1 MVVVE
6 DIDKFDKFLFKLRV
20 IFIFQQRFVKE
31 DFNKFKVIEELFIV
45 ENVEG
50 VGIRKV
56 IKEDLNKFKVIEEM
70 FFVENV
76 KDIGK
81 RKLIKEDFNKFKV
94 IEQLFIVEN
103 MDKINIEIK
112 IIGVDDLLLKN
123 VEKEESKDLSNKI
136 EIFVLKVEELKF
148 VNKV

>member
-50 VGIRKV
+50 VGIRKL

-94 IEQLFIVEN
+94 IEELFIVEN
-103 MDKINIEIK
+103 MDKINIEVK

>member
-94 IEQLFIVEN
+94 IEELFIVEN
-103 MDKINIEIK
+103 MDKINIEVK

-148 VNKV
+148 LNKV

>member
-50 VGIRKV
+50 VGIRKL

-94 IEQLFIVEN
+94 IEELFIVEN
-103 MDKINIEIK
+103 MDKINREVK

-148 VNKV
+148 LNKV

>member
-1 MVVVE
+1 
-6 DIDKFDKFLFKLRV
+6 
-20 IFIFQQRFVKE
+20 
-31 DFNKFKVIEELFIV
+31 
-45 ENVEG
+45 
-50 VGIRKV
+50 
-56 IKEDLNKFKVIEEM
+56 M

-94 IEQLFIVEN
+94 IEELFIVKN
-103 MDKINIEIK
+103 IDKINIEVK

-123 VEKEESKDLSNKI
+123 VEKEESKDLSNKK

>member
-1 MVVVE
+1 
-6 DIDKFDKFLFKLRV
+6 
-20 IFIFQQRFVKE
+20 
-31 DFNKFKVIEELFIV
+31 
-45 ENVEG
+45 
-50 VGIRKV
+50 
-56 IKEDLNKFKVIEEM
+56 M

-94 IEQLFIVEN
+94 IEELFIVEN
-103 MDKINIEIK
+103 MDKINREVK

>member
-1 MVVVE
+1 
-6 DIDKFDKFLFKLRV
+6 
-20 IFIFQQRFVKE
+20 
-31 DFNKFKVIEELFIV
+31 
-45 ENVEG
+45 
-50 VGIRKV
+50 
-56 IKEDLNKFKVIEEM
+56 M

-94 IEQLFIVEN
+94 IEELFIVEN
-103 MDKINIEIK
+103 MDKVNREVK

-123 VEKEESKDLSNKI
+123 VEKEESKDLSNKE

>member
-6 DIDKFDKFLFKLRV
+6 DIDKFDKFIFKLRV

-94 IEQLFIVEN
+94 IEELFIVEN
-103 MDKINIEIK
+103 MDKINIEVK

>member
-70 FFVENV
+70 FFVENL

-94 IEQLFIVEN
+94 IEELFIVEN
-103 MDKINIEIK
+103 MDKINIEVK

>member
-1 MVVVE
+1 
-6 DIDKFDKFLFKLRV
+6 
-20 IFIFQQRFVKE
+20 
-31 DFNKFKVIEELFIV
+31 
-45 ENVEG
+45 
-50 VGIRKV
+50 
-56 IKEDLNKFKVIEEM
+56 M

-94 IEQLFIVEN
+94 IEELFIVEN
-103 MDKINIEIK
+103 MDKINIEVK

-123 VEKEESKDLSNKI
+123 VEKEESKDLSNKK

>member
-1 MVVVE
+1 
-6 DIDKFDKFLFKLRV
+6 
-20 IFIFQQRFVKE
+20 
-31 DFNKFKVIEELFIV
+31 
-45 ENVEG
+45 
-50 VGIRKV
+50 
-56 IKEDLNKFKVIEEM
+56 M

-94 IEQLFIVEN
+94 IEELFIVKN
-103 MDKINIEIK
+103 MDKINIEVK

-123 VEKEESKDLSNKI
+123 VEKEESKDLSNKK

>member
-6 DIDKFDKFLFKLRV
+6 DIDKFDKFIFKLRV

-94 IEQLFIVEN
+94 IEELFIVEN
-103 MDKINIEIK
+103 MDKINIEVK
-112 IIGVDDLLLKN
+112 IIGVDDILLKN

>member
-1 MVVVE
+1 
-6 DIDKFDKFLFKLRV
+6 
-20 IFIFQQRFVKE
+20 
-31 DFNKFKVIEELFIV
+31 
-45 ENVEG
+45 
-50 VGIRKV
+50 
-56 IKEDLNKFKVIEEM
+56 M

-94 IEQLFIVEN
+94 IEELFIVEN
-103 MDKINIEIK
+103 MDKVNREVK

-148 VNKV
+148 VKKV

>member
-1 MVVVE
+1 M
-6 DIDKFDKFLFKLRV
+6 
-20 IFIFQQRFVKE
+20 
-31 DFNKFKVIEELFIV
+31 

-94 IEQLFIVEN
+94 IEELFIVEN
-103 MDKINIEIK
+103 MDKINIEVK

-148 VNKV
+148 LNKV

>member
-94 IEQLFIVEN
+94 IEELFIVEN
-103 MDKINIEIK
+103 MDKINIEVK

>member
-1 MVVVE
+1 
-6 DIDKFDKFLFKLRV
+6 
-20 IFIFQQRFVKE
+20 
-31 DFNKFKVIEELFIV
+31 
-45 ENVEG
+45 
-50 VGIRKV
+50 
-56 IKEDLNKFKVIEEM
+56 M

-94 IEQLFIVEN
+94 IEELFIVEN
-103 MDKINIEIK
+103 MDKVNREVK

>member
-70 FFVENV
+70 FFVENL

-94 IEQLFIVEN
+94 IEELFIVEN
-103 MDKINIEIK
+103 MDKINIEVK

-123 VEKEESKDLSNKI
+123 VEKEESKDLSNKK

>member
-94 IEQLFIVEN
+94 IEELFIVEN
-103 MDKINIEIK
+103 MDKVNREVK

-123 VEKEESKDLSNKI
+123 VENEESKDLSNKK

>member
-1 MVVVE
+1 
-6 DIDKFDKFLFKLRV
+6 
-20 IFIFQQRFVKE
+20 
-31 DFNKFKVIEELFIV
+31 
-45 ENVEG
+45 
-50 VGIRKV
+50 
-56 IKEDLNKFKVIEEM
+56 M

-94 IEQLFIVEN
+94 IEELFIVEN
-103 MDKINIEIK
+103 MDKVNREVK

-123 VEKEESKDLSNKI
+123 VEKEESKDLSNKK

>member
-1 MVVVE
+1 
-6 DIDKFDKFLFKLRV
+6 
-20 IFIFQQRFVKE
+20 
-31 DFNKFKVIEELFIV
+31 
-45 ENVEG
+45 
-50 VGIRKV
+50 
-56 IKEDLNKFKVIEEM
+56 M

-94 IEQLFIVEN
+94 IEELFIVEN
-103 MDKINIEIK
+103 MDKINIEVK

-123 VEKEESKDLSNKI
+123 VDKEESKDLSNRK
-136 EIFVLKVEELKF
+136 EIFVVKVVELKF

>member
-94 IEQLFIVEN
+94 IEELFIVEN
-103 MDKINIEIK
+103 MDKVNREVK

>member
-94 IEQLFIVEN
+94 IEELFIVKN
-103 MDKINIEIK
+103 MDKINIEVK

>member
-1 MVVVE
+1 
-6 DIDKFDKFLFKLRV
+6 
-20 IFIFQQRFVKE
+20 
-31 DFNKFKVIEELFIV
+31 
-45 ENVEG
+45 
-50 VGIRKV
+50 
-56 IKEDLNKFKVIEEM
+56 M

-94 IEQLFIVEN
+94 IEELFIVEN
-103 MDKINIEIK
+103 MDKINREVK

-123 VEKEESKDLSNKI
+123 VEKEESKDLSNKK

>member
-6 DIDKFDKFLFKLRV
+6 DIDKFDKFIFKLRV

-94 IEQLFIVEN
+94 IEELFIVEN
-103 MDKINIEIK
+103 MDKINIEVK

-123 VEKEESKDLSNKI
+123 VEKEESKDLSNKK

>member
-94 IEQLFIVEN
+94 IEELFIVEN
-103 MDKINIEIK
+103 MDKINIEVK

-136 EIFVLKVEELKF
+136 EILVLKVEELKF

>member
-1 MVVVE
+1 
-6 DIDKFDKFLFKLRV
+6 
-20 IFIFQQRFVKE
+20 
-31 DFNKFKVIEELFIV
+31 
-45 ENVEG
+45 
-50 VGIRKV
+50 
-56 IKEDLNKFKVIEEM
+56 M

-94 IEQLFIVEN
+94 IEELFIVEN
-103 MDKINIEIK
+103 MDKINREVK

-123 VEKEESKDLSNKI
+123 VEKEESKDSSNKK

>member
-94 IEQLFIVEN
+94 IEELFIVEN
-103 MDKINIEIK
+103 MDKINREVK

-148 VNKV
+148 VKKV

>member
-81 RKLIKEDFNKFKV
+81 RELIKEDFNKFKV
-94 IEQLFIVEN
+94 IEELFIVEN
-103 MDKINIEIK
+103 MDKVNREVK
-112 IIGVDDLLLKN
+112 IIGFDDLLLKN
-123 VEKEESKDLSNKI
+123 VEKEESKDLSNKK

>member
-94 IEQLFIVEN
+94 IEELFIVEN
-103 MDKINIEIK
+103 MDKINIEVK

-123 VEKEESKDLSNKI
+123 VEKEESKDLSNKK

>member
-1 MVVVE
+1 
-6 DIDKFDKFLFKLRV
+6 
-20 IFIFQQRFVKE
+20 
-31 DFNKFKVIEELFIV
+31 
-45 ENVEG
+45 
-50 VGIRKV
+50 
-56 IKEDLNKFKVIEEM
+56 M

-94 IEQLFIVEN
+94 IEELFIVEN
-103 MDKINIEIK
+103 MDKINIEVK

>member
-94 IEQLFIVEN
+94 IEELFIVEN
-103 MDKINIEIK
+103 MDIINIEVK